1 MSEPTSMVICNAG
14 PLIHLDELSC
24 LSLLNDFTSVLV
36 PDQVW
41 QEMTRYRPRGLTK
54 PHQRFQSVEVTISS
68 EPMFQTWVQS
78 LSLDIGEQAALSLL
92 CEHPQS
98 IFLTDDAAA
107 RLAATTYLGSYR
119 TICLTM
125 LYITVCMPDRPV
137 NISVPQTPG

>member
-1 MSEPTSMVICNAG
+1 
-14 PLIHLDELSC
+14 
-24 LSLLNDFTSVLV
+24 
-36 PDQVW
+36 
-41 QEMTRYRPRGLTK
+41 
-54 PHQRFQSVEVTISS
+54 
-68 EPMFQTWVQS
+68 MFQTWVQS